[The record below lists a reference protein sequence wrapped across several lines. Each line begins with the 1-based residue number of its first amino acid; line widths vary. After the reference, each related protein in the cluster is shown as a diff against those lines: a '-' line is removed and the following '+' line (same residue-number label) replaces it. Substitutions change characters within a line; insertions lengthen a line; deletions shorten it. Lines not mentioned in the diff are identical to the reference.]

1 MSSNRQVASR
11 RLLYMASALSIHTVR
26 WVNAMARNRLDVHLL
41 SLDSPTEPID
51 PRVTLHFPPFRRQ
64 PGYIANSLWSRRLI
78 RQLMPALVHSHYA
91 SGYGTLAALCG
102 FHPTILSVWGSD
114 VYEFPYRS
122 PLHRWLLKFNLSRA
136 DRVLSTSH
144 AMAIQTQRFTDKQ
157 ITVTPFGVDLENF
170 RPLPVRSLF
179 SSGDIVVGTVK
190 TLEVNYG
197 IEYLIRAFRLLKDML
212 PATPLKL
219 LIVGGG
225 SQRARLESLARELGV
240 WADTR
245 FTGHVGHD
253 EVPQYFNMLD
263 IAVMPSIFE
272 SFGVSAIEANACCK
286 PVVVCDVGGLP
297 EVVEDGVTGLV
308 VESRNE
314 VAIAT
319 AIGRLVAEPGL
330 RSKMGQAGRERVGKL
345 YEWNANVEQM
355 LSIYDEVAGSV
366 PVGMPA

>member
-1 MSSNRQVASR
+1 MQTETERIQRSYAKRSGEGFAKRYSFLSPAVYMSVQERERALLRWIRDCGVAPLASR
-11 RLLYMASALSIHTVR
+11 RLIEIGCGSGQNL
-26 WVNAMARNRLDVHLL
+26 LDLL
-41 SLDSPTEPID
+41 
-51 PRVTLHFPPFRRQ
+51 RFGFQ
-64 PGYIANSLWSRRLI
+64 PES
-78 RQLMPALVHSHYA
+78 
-91 SGYGTLAALCG
+91 
-102 FHPTILSVWGSD
+102 
-114 VYEFPYRS
+114 
-122 PLHRWLLKFNLSRA
+122 
-136 DRVLSTSH
+136 
-144 AMAIQTQRFTDKQ
+144 
-157 ITVTPFGVDLENF
+157 GVDLENF

-190 TLEVNYG
+190 TLEVKYG

-212 PATPLKL
+212 AAIPLKL

-263 IAVMPSIFE
+263 IAVMPSIYDSE
-272 SFGVSAIEANACCK
+272 SFGVSAIEASACCK